1 MTGQAAEPN
10 GLCTNANPAQIFHSP
25 NAKCRKKDAKS
36 AKLGLANGFG
46 CCNFCRNGLGLN
58 GIMGIDEII
67 FNHHSIYDKLSIC
80 DKLIDK
86 NYLDN

>member
-1 MTGQAAEPN
+1 M
-10 GLCTNANPAQIFHSP
+10 
-25 NAKCRKKDAKS
+25 
-36 AKLGLANGFG
+36 
-46 CCNFCRNGLGLN
+46 GLN

>member
-1 MTGQAAEPN
+1 MVYVPM
-10 GLCTNANPAQIFHSP
+10 LILPKLSIAQMPSAVK
-25 NAKCRKKDAKS
+25 NTKS

-46 CCNFCRNGLGLN
+46 YCNFCRNGLGLS
-58 GIMGIDEII
+58 GMMSIDEII